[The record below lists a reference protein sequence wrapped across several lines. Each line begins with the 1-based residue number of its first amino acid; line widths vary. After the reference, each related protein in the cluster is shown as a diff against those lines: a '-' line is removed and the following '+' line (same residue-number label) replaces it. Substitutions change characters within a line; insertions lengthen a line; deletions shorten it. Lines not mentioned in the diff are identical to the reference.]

1 MNAGLLGAL
10 CLALLLVVAVPVGGW
25 AQPPSEGLADLAE
38 EVKHSVVNLFTTQ
51 IVKMGRQ
58 PGMGEEGPLRDFFG
72 DEFFERFFG
81 GSPQRERRANALG
94 SGFIISSDGLILTNH
109 HVVARAEEIKVRM
122 ENDKEYDAKLVGSD
136 PKTDLALIQ
145 ITPDKDFPTP
155 ARIGNSDA
163 IRVGAGVMAVGNPFG
178 LGLTVTSGILS
189 AKGRIIGAGPYDDFL
204 QTDAAINPG
213 NSGGPLF
220 NMQGEVIGIN
230 TAIVAQGQGIGFAI
244 PINLAVELLPQL
256 KTGRVVRG
264 WLGVMIQDLT
274 QPLAESLG
282 IKNAEGVLVSDLAED
297 GPAAK
302 AGMQRGDVIV
312 EVDGEQVKE
321 ASVLSRK
328 IAATEPD
335 TKVKITVIRNGK
347 RERISVTLGT
357 LPDTPQE
364 REEKSE
370 TPKPSEKWGLSV
382 QNLTPELAQRLGF
395 GSKEKGAVVVDVDPT
410 SPAGQSGLQRGDLIK
425 EVNRKPIDN
434 VEDFTQEIGK
444 NDKDSLLLLVRRG
457 EGTIYIVLE
466 K

>member
-1 MNAGLLGAL
+1 M
-10 CLALLLVVAVPVGGW
+10 VVAAPVGVW

-38 EVKHSVVNLFTTQ
+38 EVRHSVVNLFTTQ

-94 SGFIISSDGLILTNH
+94 SGFVISSDGLILTNH

-145 ITPDKDFPTP
+145 ISPDKDFPSP

-274 QPLAESLG
+274 RPLAESLG
-282 IKNAEGVLVSDLAED
+282 IKNEEGVLVSDLAED

-312 EVDGEQVKE
+312 QVDGEQVKE

-328 IAATEPD
+328 IAATKPD
-335 TKVKITVIRNGK
+335 TNIRVTVIRNGK

-364 REEKSE
+364 REEKTE

-382 QNLTPELAQRLGF
+382 QNLTPELAQRMGF
-395 GSKEKGAVVVDVDPT
+395 APNEKGAVVVDVDPT
-410 SPAGQSGLQRGDLIK
+410 SPAGQNGLQRGDLIK
-425 EVNRKPIDN
+425 EVNRKPVEN
-434 VEDFTQEIGK
+434 VEDFTKEIGK

-457 EGTIYIVLE
+457 EGTIYIVLQ